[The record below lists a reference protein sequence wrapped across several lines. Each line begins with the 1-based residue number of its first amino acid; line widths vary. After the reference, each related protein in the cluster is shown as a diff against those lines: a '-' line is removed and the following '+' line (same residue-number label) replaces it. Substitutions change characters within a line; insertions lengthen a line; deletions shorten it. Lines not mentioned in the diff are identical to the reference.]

1 MGGDPQVV
9 VFHDI
14 LEVVAVDVGTDVGFA
29 HGKGTKWCQ
38 VIGIYGTKTEISLR
52 FCNKSR

>member
-14 LEVVAVDVGTDVGFA
+14 LEVVAIDVGADVGFA
-29 HGKGTKWCQ
+29 HGKCTKWCE